1 MNPGFQRLA
10 AYPFERLAILKQGLV
25 PPANLPH
32 IPLSIGEPRHTPPE
46 FVLDTLRAHLG
57 ELVSYPATRGL
68 PELRNAAARWSE
80 RRFQLPAGLVDG
92 ETQVLPVN
100 GTREA
105 LFAFVQA
112 VIDSRSSA
120 IAPLVLMPN
129 PGYQIYE
136 GAALLAGAEPY
147 FLDTTAGNGY
157 LPDLDAVPADVWQRC
172 QLLFLCSP
180 ANPVGTVMGIDYL
193 QRALQLAEQHDFVI
207 ASDECYADLF
217 DDETAPPP
225 SLLSA
230 AAAMGNSAFS
240 RCMTFH
246 SLSKRSSLPGL
257 RSGFVAGDAR
267 LVQPFLLYR
276 TYHGC
281 AMPVPTQ
288 KASVSAWSEDAHVT
302 ANRALYRRKF
312 DRVLP
317 VLAPV
322 IDAWRPAGGFY
333 LWLPVGGNDEAFTAR
348 LFAEQNITVVPGS
361 YLARETREG
370 NPGSGFVRISLVAPE
385 DECVQAATRIRDFIS
400 SRNTAKT

>member
-25 PPANLPH
+25 PPGHLPH
-32 IPLSIGEPRHTPPE
+32 IPLSIGEPRHAPPA

-57 ELVSYPATRGL
+57 ELGSYPATRGL
-68 PELRNAAARWSE
+68 PELRDAAARWSE
-80 RRFQLPAGLVDG
+80 RRFALRAGSVDG
-92 ETQVLPVN
+92 DTQVLPVN

-112 VIDSRSSA
+112 VVDSRSKA
-120 IAPLVLMPN
+120 QPPLVLMPN

-147 FLDTTAGNGY
+147 YLDTTPGNGH
-157 LPDLDAVPADVWQRC
+157 LPDLEAVPADVWRRC

-180 ANPVGTVMGIDYL
+180 ANPVGTVMSVDYL
-193 QRALQLAEQHDFVI
+193 QRALRLAGQHDFVI

-217 DDETAPPP
+217 DDESAPPP
-225 SLLSA
+225 SLLGA
-230 AAAMGNSAFS
+230 AVSMGNDAFT

-257 RSGFVAGDAR
+257 RSGFVAGDAA
-267 LVQPFLLYR
+267 LIKPFLLYR

-288 KASVSAWSEDAHVT
+288 KASVTAWSDDAHVV

-322 IDAWRPAGGFY
+322 VEALRPAGGFY
-333 LWLPVGGNDEAFTAR
+333 LWLEIGGDDAAFTAG
-348 LFAEQNITVVPGS
+348 LFEEQNVTVVPGS
-361 YLARETREG
+361 YLARTTAQG
-370 NPGSGFVRISLVAPE
+370 NPGNGFVRISLVAPE
-385 DECVQAATRIRDFIS
+385 DECVQAAGRIRDFIV

>member
-10 AYPFERLAILKQGLV
+10 AYPFERLAALKQDLV
-25 PPANLPH
+25 PPAHLSH
-32 IPLSIGEPRHTPPE
+32 IPLSIGEPRHEPPG
-46 FVLDTLRAHLG
+46 FVLDTLRAHLN
-57 ELVSYPATRGL
+57 ELGSYPATRGL
-68 PELRNAAARWSE
+68 PELRNAAARWAE
-80 RRFQLPAGLVDG
+80 RRFALAAGSVDG
-92 ETQVLPVN
+92 DAHVLPVT

-112 VIDSRSSA
+112 VVDSRSGGET
-120 IAPLVLMPN
+120 PLVLMPN

-136 GAALLAGAEPY
+136 GAALLAGAEPCY
-147 FLDTTAGNGY
+147 LNTTADTGF
-157 LPDLDAVPADVWQRC
+157 LPDLDAVPSEAWQRC

-180 ANPVGTVMGIDYL
+180 ANPVGAVMSTEYL
-193 QRALQLAEQHDFVI
+193 QKALRLAEQHDFIV

-217 DDETAPPP
+217 DDEANPPP

-230 AAAMGNSAFS
+230 AAAMGNTAFR

-257 RSGFVAGDAR
+257 RSGFVAGDAA
-267 LVQPFLLYR
+267 LIKPFLLYR

-288 KASVSAWSEDAHVT
+288 KASVTAWSDDAHVV

-317 VLAPV
+317 ILAPV
-322 IDAWRPAGGFY
+322 IEAYRPAGGFY
-333 LWLPVGGNDEAFTAR
+333 LWLNVGGDDAAFTAG

-361 YLARETREG
+361 YLTRDTAQG
-370 NPGSGFVRISLVAPE
+370 NPGKGFIRISLVAPE
-385 DECVQAATRIRDFIS
+385 EECVQAAIRLRDFIL
-400 SRNTAKT
+400 SRNKTRT